1 MTTPF
6 EFRPVLFAVFWK
18 SGIALGAALCISR
31 MLRNRS
37 ADLRRLVFSTTI
49 VAMFVAAAATPML
62 PRWTAVTPLWFHFQR
77 PAPAAVAESSLSSPM
92 VDDATE
98 LTAPVSRPMPPQTSS
113 RRIDLNAWLIPLIW
127 FAGAATLLT
136 RFAINL
142 RGLYQLRKASDAVTD
157 AGLLAN
163 VERFGRRVRLWRND
177 AIGAPVTWGIVRP
190 IILVPAGFE
199 ELPAESRDAVIRH
212 ELAHIQAHD
221 FLMRGLAEI
230 ARALIWFQ
238 PLVWIVWRQ
247 LREEQELACDNCVL
261 AEGGKPS
268 AYAKLLL
275 DWDARRGMDSLIAVG
290 IAHRSC
296 LKRRLYALLDTDL
309 RRDTVASAGVAGA
322 LFLAL
327 TAALPLA
334 AISFTQAI
342 PVQPASAHAVQSAP
356 PALLPALLQPP
367 AQLAQAQT
375 AQTPVKAPAP
385 QPAAQSAPRPRFD
398 VVSIKPCKP
407 GVAKP
412 GDGVPTYGGD
422 SSPGRLSIG
431 CGILA
436 DTDNVG
442 LIQRAY
448 NRYASGKLTS
458 TKVIS
463 IEGGPD
469 WIHSERFEI
478 DAKADG
484 QPSILMMEGPMMQ
497 TILEDRFKLK
507 IHRETRQGPVYEL
520 ALGKGTPK
528 LKPLQ
533 DGSCTPVVV
542 GRPLPLLPDGQH
554 LCRNMVSPRG
564 KVDIEGG
571 TLSMFAGLLGMVLDR
586 PVIDKTGIT
595 SYFEI
600 HLVFSPDDSAAPRP
614 VTADPGASAA
624 VRASDAPG
632 IFQAIQEQ
640 LGLRLVPAKG
650 PVDVLVID
658 HIERPSEN

>member
-1 MTTPF
+1 MTTAF
-6 EFRPVLFAVFWK
+6 EFHPVLLAVFWK
-18 SGIALGAALCISR
+18 SGVALGAALCISR

-49 VAMFVAAAATPML
+49 VAMFVAAAATPVL

-77 PAPAAVAESSLSSPM
+77 PAAVAESSLSSPM

-98 LTAPVSRPMPPQTSS
+98 LMVPVSRPILPQTSS
-113 RRIDLNAWLIPLIW
+113 RQIDLNAWLIPLIW

-142 RGLYQLRKASDAVTD
+142 RGLYRLRKASDAVTD

-163 VERFGRRVRLWRND
+163 VAPFGRRVRLWRND

-199 ELPAESRDAVIRH
+199 ELPAESRDVVIRH

-261 AEGGKPS
+261 AAGGRPS

-275 DWDARRGMDSLIAVG
+275 DWDARPGMDSLIAVG

-309 RRDTVASAGVAGA
+309 RRDPVASAGVAGA

-327 TAALPLA
+327 AAALPLA
-334 AISFTQAI
+334 AIGFTQAV
-342 PVQPASAHAVQSAP
+342 PVPPAPAHSVQSP
-356 PALLPALLQPP
+356 LPALLQRP
-367 AQLAQAQT
+367 AQLAQART
-375 AQTPVKAPAP
+375 AQTGVQAPAP
-385 QPAAQSAPRPRFD
+385 QPAAQPAARPRFD

-407 GVAKP
+407 GATKSLPVSS
-412 GDGVPTYGGD
+412 GD

-436 DTDNVG
+436 DTNNTG
-442 LIQRAY
+442 MIQVAY
-448 NRYASGKLTS
+448 NRYASGQLTS
-458 TKVIS
+458 WEMIP

-478 DAKADG
+478 DAKTDG
-484 QPSILMMEGPMMQ
+484 QPSVLMMEGPMMQ

-520 ALGKGTPK
+520 ALGKGSPK

-533 DGSCTPVVV
+533 NGTCIPVVV
-542 GRPLPLLPDGQH
+542 GRPLPLLPDGQRR
-554 LCRNMVSPRG
+554 CRNMVSPRG
-564 KVDIEGG
+564 AVDFEGG
-571 TLSMFAGLLGMVLDR
+571 TLSMFAGSLGLVLDR

-614 VTADPGASAA
+614 VTTDPGASAA
-624 VRASDAPG
+624 DRASDAPG

-640 LGLRLVPAKG
+640 LGLKLVPAKG

>member
-1 MTTPF
+1 MNSPF
-6 EFRPVLFAVFWK
+6 EFPRVLLAVFWR
-18 SGIALGAALCISR
+18 SGIALGAALSISR
-31 MLRNRS
+31 MLRSRS
-37 ADLRRLVFSTTI
+37 ADLRRLVFSTTL

-62 PRWTAVTPLWFHFQR
+62 PRWTAVTPLWFHFR
-77 PAPAAVAESSLSSPM
+77 VPTPAVVAEPSLGSPM
-92 VDDATE
+92 IDDAKE
-98 LTAPVSRPMPPQTSS
+98 PTAPVRRPMPPQTSS
-113 RRIDLNAWLIPLIW
+113 RPIDFKAWLISLTW
-127 FAGAATLLT
+127 VAGAAALLT
-136 RFAINL
+136 RFGINL
-142 RGLYQLRKASDAVTD
+142 LGLYRLRKASDAVTD

-163 VERFGRRVRLWRND
+163 VARFGRRVRLWRND

-190 IILVPAGFE
+190 VVVVPAGFE

-212 ELAHIQAHD
+212 ELGHIQAHD

-247 LREEQELACDNCVL
+247 LREEQELACDDYVL
-261 AEGGKPS
+261 AAGGKPS
-268 AYAKLLL
+268 AYARLLL
-275 DWDARRGMDSLIAVG
+275 DWDARPGMDSWIAVG

-309 RRDTVASAGVAGA
+309 RRDTVASAGVASA
-322 LFLAL
+322 LLLAL
-327 TAALPLA
+327 AAALPLA
-334 AISFTQAI
+334 AIRFTQAI
-342 PVQPASAHAVQSAP
+342 PVQPTAAHAVQTAP
-356 PALLPALLQPP
+356 PAPLPAPIQPP

-375 AQTPVKAPAP
+375 AQTPVRAPATP
-385 QPAAQSAPRPRFD
+385 PDAQPATRPRFD

-407 GVAKP
+407 GVP
-412 GDGVPTYGGD
+412 GDRVYGGD

-436 DTDNVG
+436 DTDHTG
-442 LIQRAY
+442 MIQVAY
-448 NRYASGKLTS
+448 NRYAGGYLSS
-458 TKVIS
+458 FRMIP

-469 WIHSERFEI
+469 WIHSERFQI
-478 DAKADG
+478 DAKSDG
-484 QPSILMMEGPMMQ
+484 QPSLLMMEGPMMQ

-520 ALGKGTPK
+520 ALGKGSPK

-542 GRPLPLLPDGQH
+542 GRPLPPLASDQRR
-554 LCRNMVSPRG
+554 CRNMVNPRG
-564 KVDIEGG
+564 SVEMEGG
-571 TLSMFAGLLGMVLDR
+571 TLSMLAGLLGIALDR

-595 SYFEI
+595 NYFEM
-600 HLVFSPDDSAAPRP
+600 HLVFSPDEAAAPRP
-614 VTADPGASAA
+614 ATADPGAPAA
-624 VRASDAPG
+624 VRAPDAPG
-632 IFQAIQEQ
+632 IFQAIQDQ

>member
-1 MTTPF
+1 MTAPF
-6 EFRPVLFAVFWK
+6 EFRTVLFAVFWK

-37 ADLRRLVFSTTI
+37 ADLRRLVFSITI
-49 VAMFVAAAATPML
+49 VAMFFAAAATPVL
-62 PRWTAVTPLWFHFQR
+62 PRWTAVTPRWLDFQR
-77 PAPAAVAESSLSSPM
+77 PALAAGSSLSSRM
-92 VDDATE
+92 VDDPTE
-98 LTAPVSRPMPPQTSS
+98 LTVPVSGATAPQTLS
-113 RRIDLNAWLIPLIW
+113 RPIDLTAWLIPLIW
-127 FAGAATLLT
+127 FAGAAALLT

-142 RGLYQLRKASDAVTD
+142 RGLYGLRKASDAVTD

-163 VERFGRRVRLWRND
+163 EARFGRRVRLWRNA

-190 IILVPAGFE
+190 IILVPAGFD

-261 AEGGKPS
+261 AAGGKPS

-290 IAHRSC
+290 IAHQSC

-309 RRDTVASAGVAGA
+309 RRDKVAGAGVAGA

-327 TAALPLA
+327 AAALPLA
-334 AISFTQAI
+334 AISFTQTL
-342 PVQPASAHAVQSAP
+342 PAQQAPAHALQSAS
-356 PALLPALLQPP
+356 PALLRPP
-367 AQLAQAQT
+367 AQLAPAQT
-375 AQTPVKAPAP
+375 AQTPVKAPEP
-385 QPAAQSAPRPRFD
+385 PPAAQSAARPRFD

-407 GVAKP
+407 SDTKGAPVF
-412 GDGVPTYGGD
+412 GGD
-422 SSPGRLSIG
+422 SSPGRLNIG

-436 DTDNVG
+436 DTDNTG
-442 LIQRAY
+442 LIQVAY
-448 NRYASGKLTS
+448 NRYASGQLTS
-458 TKVIS
+458 TKMIP

-469 WIHSERFEI
+469 WIHSERFAI
-478 DAKADG
+478 NAKADG
-484 QPSILMMEGPMMQ
+484 QPSILMMEGPMLQ

-520 ALGKGTPK
+520 ALGKGSPK

-533 DGSCTPVVV
+533 DGICIPVVL
-542 GRPLPLLPDGQH
+542 GGPLPLAPDGQH
-554 LCRNMVSPRG
+554 LCRRMASPRG
-564 KVDIEGG
+564 NVDIEGG
-571 TLSMFAGLLGMVLDR
+571 TLTMLADLLGMVLDR

-595 SYFEI
+595 SNFEI
-600 HLVFSPDDSAAPRP
+600 QLAFTPEDSAAPRP
-614 VTADPGASAA
+614 VTVDPGASAA
-624 VRASDAPG
+624 VRAPDAPS

-640 LGLRLVPAKG
+640 LGLRLAPAQG

-658 HIERPSEN
+658 HVERPSEN

>member
-1 MTTPF
+1 VTIPF
-6 EFRPVLFAVFWK
+6 EFRTLLFAVFWK
-18 SGIALGAALCISR
+18 SGIALSAALCISR

-37 ADLRRLVFSTTI
+37 ADLRRLVFSATI
-49 VAMFVAAAATPML
+49 VAMFVAAATTPVL
-62 PRWTAVTPLWFHFQR
+62 PRWTAVTPPWFHFQL
-77 PAPAAVAESSLSSPM
+77 PAAVAAAEPALNPALPDETMEITSPI
-92 VDDATE
+92 T
-98 LTAPVSRPMPPQTSS
+98 RPMPAQRPT
-113 RRIDLNAWLIPLIW
+113 RVIDLTAWLIPLIW

-142 RGLYQLRKASDAVTD
+142 RGLHRLRKASDAVTD
-157 AGLLAN
+157 AGLLATTKL
-163 VERFGRRVRLWRND
+163 FGRRVRLWRND

-199 ELPAESRDAVIRH
+199 ELPAESRDAVIQH

-238 PLVWIVWRQ
+238 PLMWIVWRQ

-261 AEGGKPS
+261 AAGGRPS

-275 DWDARRGMDSLIAVG
+275 DWDARPGMDSLIAVG

-296 LKRRLYALLDTDL
+296 LKRRLYALLNTDL
-309 RRDTVASAGVAGA
+309 RRDTVASAEVAGA
-322 LFLAL
+322 VLLAL
-327 TAALPLA
+327 AAALPLA
-334 AISFTQAI
+334 AISFSQGI
-342 PVQPASAHAVQSAP
+342 PVRTAPGHSLQSGSPAP
-356 PALLPALLQPP
+356 LRPP

-385 QPAAQSAPRPRFD
+385 QPTAEPAPRQRFD
-398 VVSIKPCKP
+398 VVSIKPCNASVT
-407 GVAKP
+407 G
-412 GDGVPTYGGD
+412 GVPMSGGD

-431 CGILA
+431 CGVLA
-436 DTDNVG
+436 DTDNTG
-442 LIQRAY
+442 MIQVAY
-448 NRYASGKLTS
+448 NRYASGQLTS
-458 TKVIS
+458 TKVIP

-469 WIHSERFEI
+469 WIHSERFAI

-484 QPSILMMEGPMMQ
+484 HPSILMMQGPMMQ

-520 ALGKGTPK
+520 ALGKGSPK
-528 LKPLQ
+528 LKPLK
-533 DGSCTPVVV
+533 DGSCTPVVI
-542 GRPLPLLPDGQH
+542 GRPLPLLPEGQH
-554 LCRNMVSPRG
+554 RCRNMAFPRG
-564 KVDIEGG
+564 LDIEGG
-571 TLSMFAGLLGMVLDR
+571 TLAMLADLLGMVLDR

-595 SYFEI
+595 SYFKI
-600 HLVFSPDDSAAPRP
+600 QLAFSPDDPAASRP
-614 VTADPGASAA
+614 VTVDPGASAA
-624 VRASDAPG
+624 VTAPDAPG

-650 PVDVLVID
+650 PMDVLVID

>member
-18 SGIALGAALCISR
+18 SGIALGVALCISR

-62 PRWTAVTPLWFHFQR
+62 PRWTAATPIWFHFR
-77 PAPAAVAESSLSSPM
+77 HLAPAPAASSSPSSPM

-98 LTAPVSRPMPPQTSS
+98 LPAAVSRPMPPQTSS
-113 RRIDLNAWLIPLIW
+113 RRIDLNVWLIPLIW

-142 RGLYQLRKASDAVTD
+142 RGLYRLRKASDAVTD

-163 VERFGRRVRLWRND
+163 VARFGRRVRLRRNN

-221 FLMRGLAEI
+221 FLIRGLAEI

-261 AEGGKPS
+261 AGGGKPS
-268 AYAKLLL
+268 VYAKLLL
-275 DWDARRGMDSLIAVG
+275 DWDARPGMDSLIAVG

-309 RRDTVASAGVAGA
+309 RRDTVASPGVAGA

-327 TAALPLA
+327 AAALPLA
-334 AISFTQAI
+334 AVSFTQAI
-342 PVQPASAHAVQSAP
+342 PVRPAPAHARQSAS
-356 PALLPALLQPP
+356 PALLRPA

-375 AQTPVKAPAP
+375 AQTPVKAPPP
-385 QPAAQSAPRPRFD
+385 QPVAQSAARPRFD
-398 VVSIKPCKP
+398 VVSIKPCQP
-407 GVAKP
+407 RATNGTPVF
-412 GDGVPTYGGD
+412 GGD

-436 DTDNVG
+436 DTDNLG
-442 LIQRAY
+442 LIQVAY
-448 NRYASGKLTS
+448 NRYASGQLTS
-458 TKVIS
+458 MKVIP

-478 DAKADG
+478 DAKSDG
-484 QPSILMMEGPMMQ
+484 QPSILMMEGPMLQ

-520 ALGKGTPK
+520 ALGKGSPK

-533 DGSCTPVVV
+533 DGSCIPVVI
-542 GRPLPLLPDGQH
+542 GRPLPLLADGEH
-554 LCRNMVSPRG
+554 RCKNMVSPR
-564 KVDIEGG
+564 KVDVEGG
-571 TLSMFAGLLGMVLDR
+571 TLSMFAGMLGMVLDR
-586 PVIDKTGIT
+586 PVVDKTGIA

-600 HLVFSPDDSAAPRP
+600 HLVFSPDFSAAPQP
-614 VTADPGASAA
+614 PDPDTSAA
-624 VRASDAPG
+624 VGDSDAPV

>member
-31 MLRNRS
+31 MLRSRS

-49 VAMFVAAAATPML
+49 VAIFVAAAATPML

-77 PAPAAVAESSLSSPM
+77 SAPAAVAESSLSSPM

-98 LTAPVSRPMPPQTSS
+98 LTAPASRPMPPQTSS

-142 RGLYQLRKASDAVTD
+142 RGLYRLRKASNAVTD

-163 VERFGRRVRLWRND
+163 VARFGRRVRLWRND

-190 IILVPAGFE
+190 IILLPAGFE

-261 AEGGKPS
+261 AAGGKPS

-275 DWDARRGMDSLIAVG
+275 DWDARPGMDSLIAVG

-296 LKRRLYALLDTDL
+296 LKRRLHALLDTDV
-309 RRDTVASAGVAGA
+309 RRDKVAGAGLAGA

-327 TAALPLA
+327 AAALPLA
-334 AISFTQAI
+334 AISLTQAV
-342 PVQPASAHAVQSAP
+342 PVQRAPAHALQSAS
-356 PALLPALLQPP
+356 PALLRPP

-385 QPAAQSAPRPRFD
+385 QPTAQPAPRQRFD

-407 GVAKP
+407 SVTN
-412 GDGVPTYGGD
+412 GVPVFGGD
-422 SSPGRLSIG
+422 SSPGNLRIG

-442 LIQRAY
+442 LIQVAY
-448 NRYASGKLTS
+448 NRYAKGQLTS
-458 TKVIS
+458 WKMIP
-463 IEGGPD
+463 IEGGPN

-478 DAKADG
+478 DAKSDG
-484 QPSILMMEGPMMQ
+484 HPSILMMQGPMLQ

-520 ALGKGTPK
+520 ALGKGSPK

-533 DGSCTPVVV
+533 DGSCTPPVV
-542 GRPLPLLPDGQH
+542 GRPLPLLPDGQRR
-554 LCRNMVSPRG
+554 CRNMVSSRG
-564 KVDIEGG
+564 SVDFEGG
-571 TLSMFAGLLGMVLDR
+571 TLSMFAGSLGMVLDR

-600 HLVFSPDDSAAPRP
+600 HLVFSPDDSAEPRP
-614 VTADPGASAA
+614 VTVDPGASGAS
-624 VRASDAPG
+624 RTSDAPG

>member
-6 EFRPVLFAVFWK
+6 EVRLVLFAVFWK
-18 SGIALGAALCISR
+18 SGVGLGAALCISR

-37 ADLRRLVFSTTI
+37 ADLRRLVFSATI

-77 PAPAAVAESSLSSPM
+77 PAAVAEPLLGLPLAA
-92 VDDATE
+92 DATE
-98 LTAPVSRPMPPQTSS
+98 PTAPVSRPMPPQTAS
-113 RRIDLNAWLIPLIW
+113 RQIDLNAWLMLLIW
-127 FAGAATLLT
+127 FAGAATLVT
-136 RFAINL
+136 RFGINL
-142 RGLYQLRKASDAVTD
+142 RGLYRLRKASDAVTD
-157 AGLLAN
+157 ARLLAD
-163 VERFGRRVRLWRND
+163 VARFGRRVRLWRND
-177 AIGAPVTWGIVRP
+177 AIGAPVTWGVVRP

-199 ELPAESRDAVIRH
+199 ELPEESRDAVIRH

-221 FLMRGLAEI
+221 FLIRGLAEI

-261 AEGGKPS
+261 AAGGKPS

-275 DWDARRGMDSLIAVG
+275 DWDARPGMDSLIAVG

-327 TAALPLA
+327 AAALPLA
-334 AISFTQAI
+334 AISFTQSI
-342 PVQPASAHAVQSAP
+342 PIQPARAHVVQSAHP
-356 PALLPALLQPP
+356 GPLPALLQPP

-385 QPAAQSAPRPRFD
+385 QPTAQPAARPRFD
-398 VVSIKPCKP
+398 VVSIKPCKAEATKDIP
-407 GVAKP
+407 VN
-412 GDGVPTYGGD
+412 GGD

-442 LIQRAY
+442 MIQVAY
-448 NRYASGKLTS
+448 NRYASGQLTS
-458 TKVIS
+458 TKVIP

-469 WIHSERFEI
+469 WIHSERFDI
-478 DAKADG
+478 DAKSEG
-484 QPSILMMEGPMMQ
+484 QPSMMMMQGPMMQ
-497 TILEDRFKLK
+497 TVLEDRFRLK
-507 IHRETRQGPVYEL
+507 IHRETRQGLVYEL
-520 ALGKGTPK
+520 ALGKGSPK
-528 LKPLQ
+528 LKSLQ
-533 DGSCTPVVV
+533 DGSCTPAVM
-542 GRPLPLLPDGQH
+542 GGPLPLLADGQRR
-554 LCRNMVSPRG
+554 CRNMVSPRG

-571 TLSMFAGLLGMVLDR
+571 TLSMLAGMLGMVLDR

-595 SYFEI
+595 NYFEI
-600 HLVFSPDDSAAPRP
+600 HLLFSPDDFAAPRRA
-614 VTADPGASAA
+614 TADPGAPVA
-624 VRASDAPG
+624 VRASDAPN

>member
-49 VAMFVAAAATPML
+49 VAMFAAAAATPML
-62 PRWTAVTPLWFHFQR
+62 PRWTAVMPPWFHFQR
-77 PAPAAVAESSLSSPM
+77 PAAVAEPSLSSP
-92 VDDATE
+92 VVGDATE
-98 LTAPVSRPMPPQTSS
+98 LTASVSRPIPPQTSS
-113 RRIDLNAWLIPLIW
+113 RQIDLNAWLIPLIW

-142 RGLYQLRKASDAVTD
+142 RGLCRLRKASDAVTD

-163 VERFGRRVRLWRND
+163 VAQFGRRVRLWRND
-177 AIGAPVTWGIVRP
+177 AIGAPVTWGFVRP
-190 IILVPAGFE
+190 IILVPTGFE
-199 ELPAESRDAVIRH
+199 ELPVESRDAVIRH

-238 PLVWIVWRQ
+238 PLMWTVWRQ
-247 LREEQELACDNCVL
+247 LLEEQELACDNCVL
-261 AEGGKPS
+261 AAGGRPS

-309 RRDTVASAGVAGA
+309 RRNKVAGAGVAGT

-327 TAALPLA
+327 AAALPLA
-334 AISFTQAI
+334 AISFTQAVPLQ
-342 PVQPASAHAVQSAP
+342 PVPAQALQSAP
-356 PALLPALLQPP
+356 PTLLRPP

-385 QPAAQSAPRPRFD
+385 PPVAQSATRPRFD

-407 GVAKP
+407 GVTNGTPAF
-412 GDGVPTYGGD
+412 GGD

-436 DTDNVG
+436 DTDNTG
-442 LIQRAY
+442 MIQVAY
-448 NRYASGKLTS
+448 NRYANGQLTS
-458 TKVIS
+458 WKMIP
-463 IEGGPD
+463 IEGGPN

-478 DAKADG
+478 DAKSDG
-484 QPSILMMEGPMMQ
+484 HPSTVMMLGPMMQ

-507 IHRETRQGPVYEL
+507 IHRETRQGLVYEL
-520 ALGKGTPK
+520 ALGKGSPK

-533 DGSCTPVVV
+533 DGSCTPVVI

-554 LCRNMVSPRG
+554 RCRNMVSPRG
-564 KVDIEGG
+564 VDFEGG
-571 TLSMFAGLLGMVLDR
+571 TLSMFAGSLGMVLDR

-595 SYFEI
+595 SYFEM

-614 VTADPGASAA
+614 VTAEPGASPA
-624 VRASDAPG
+624 VRAPDAPG

>member
-1 MTTPF
+1 
-6 EFRPVLFAVFWK
+6 
-18 SGIALGAALCISR
+18 
-31 MLRNRS
+31 
-37 ADLRRLVFSTTI
+37 
-49 VAMFVAAAATPML
+49 
-62 PRWTAVTPLWFHFQR
+62 
-77 PAPAAVAESSLSSPM
+77 
-92 VDDATE
+92 
-98 LTAPVSRPMPPQTSS
+98 VSREELSAQE
-113 RRIDLNAWLIPLIW
+113 RD
-127 FAGAATLLT
+127 
-136 RFAINL
+136 
-142 RGLYQLRKASDAVTD
+142 QL
-157 AGLLAN
+157 
-163 VERFGRRVRLWRND
+163 
-177 AIGAPVTWGIVRP
+177 
-190 IILVPAGFE
+190 
-199 ELPAESRDAVIRH
+199 LPAESRDAVIRH

-261 AEGGKPS
+261 AAGGKPS

-275 DWDARRGMDSLIAVG
+275 DWDARPGMDSLIAVG

-342 PVQPASAHAVQSAP
+342 PIQPASAHAVQSAP
-356 PALLPALLQPP
+356 PAALPALLQPP

-375 AQTPVKAPAP
+375 AQTPVKAPAAQP
-385 QPAAQSAPRPRFD
+385 TAQPAARPRFD
-398 VVSIKPCKP
+398 VVSIKPCNRGVTYAP
-407 GVAKP
+407 GTP
-412 GDGVPTYGGD
+412 MYGDG

-436 DTDNVG
+436 ETDNIG
-442 LIQRAY
+442 LIQVAY
-448 NRYASGKLTS
+448 NRYASGQLTS
-458 TKVIS
+458 TKVIP

-478 DAKADG
+478 NAKSDG

-520 ALGKGTPK
+520 TLGKGSPK
-528 LKPLQ
+528 LKALQ

-542 GRPLPLLPDGQH
+542 GRPLPPLADGQH
-554 LCRNMVSPRG
+554 RCRNLVGPGS
-564 KVDIEGG
+564 VNFEGG
-571 TLSMFAGLLGMVLDR
+571 TLSGLAGMLGLILDR

-595 SYFEI
+595 DYFEI
-600 HLVFSPDDSAAPRP
+600 HLKFSPDDLAPSRPSATDPGSSAAI
-614 VTADPGASAA
+614 SS
-624 VRASDAPG
+624 SDAPG

-640 LGLRLVPAKG
+640 LGLKLVPAKG